1 MTKKRK
7 ISTHIQYFYI
17 LLILCVAIFALTII
31 NPSEVCLANSSKDS
45 QEILEDNIDKN
56 LSGLDMNS
64 LEKLLDSLD
73 KDFKSLF
80 GEDVVSTVKGIINGS
95 FKGDFSSFMTVMFK
109 GLGKCVLDVLP
120 MILTVIAVAIIYS
133 LLEGLTS
140 SFSQK
145 PTRKIIYFATYSAII
160 ALVMAQV
167 GGVISLVT
175 NTINNI
181 KLLMECIFPI
191 LLTLTTLL
199 GGVNSSAFFSPL
211 MTTLTTFITAFIST
225 VIIPFFIATIA
236 FSIVGNMTSSV
247 KLDKLT
253 SFFKSTA
260 TYVLGGVFG
269 IFIAFL
275 TFQGLTGGVIDS
287 ISIKTAKFAM
297 QSYIPIL
304 GGYLSDGFDLMLASI
319 VLIKNSLGIVSLL
332 MVLGIVAIPTLKI
345 VTLSLALKLASGII
359 EPLCDS
365 KFSKMLQSMSSNLT
379 LLVVSLLGVAFM
391 FLLTV
396 MLVIY
401 TFNVGIA

>member
-1 MTKKRK
+1 MKRICK
-7 ISTHIQYFYI
+7 VSTLIKYFCI
-17 LLILCVAIFALTII
+17 LSVLCALLIIGVIH
-31 NPSEVCLANSSKDS
+31 PQEVCYADNTQDS
-45 QEILEDNIDKN
+45 QEILQDNVDQN
-56 LSGLDMNS
+56 LSGLDMSS
-64 LEKLLDSLD
+64 LEDLLKSLD
-73 KDFKSLF
+73 GDFKSLF
-80 GEDVVSTVKGIINGS
+80 GEDVVATVKGIIQGT
-95 FKGDFSSFMTVMFK
+95 FKGDFSAFMGVIFK

-120 MILTVIAVAIIYS
+120 MILTIIAVAIIYS

-140 SFSQK
+140 SFAQK

-160 ALVMAQV
+160 VLVMAQV
-167 GGVISLVT
+167 GGIIKLTT
-175 NTINNI
+175 NTIGNV
-181 KLLMECIFPI
+181 KLLMESIFPI
-191 LLTLTTLL
+191 MLTLTTLL

-211 MTTLTTFITAFIST
+211 MATLTTFITAFISS

-253 SFFKSTA
+253 GFFKSTA

-287 ISIKTAKFAM
+287 ISIKTAKFAL

-304 GGYLSDGFDLMLASI
+304 GGYLSDGFDLMLASL

-332 MVLGIVAIPTLKI
+332 LILGLIALPVIKI
-345 VTLSLALKLASGII
+345 VVLSLALKLASGII

-365 KFSKMLQSMSSNLT
+365 KFSKMLQSISSNLT
-379 LLVVSLLGVAFM
+379 LLIVSLLGVTFM

-401 TFNVGIA
+401 TFNIGIA

>member
-1 MTKKRK
+1 MRIKSKL
-7 ISTHIQYFYI
+7 STHIQYFCI
-17 LLILCVAIFALTII
+17 LLILCASILIGVFQSQNVCFADS
-31 NPSEVCLANSSKDS
+31 NNDS
-45 QEILEDNIDKN
+45 QEILQDNIDKN
-56 LSGLDMNS
+56 LSQLDVEA
-64 LEKLLDSLD
+64 LEELFSSLDS
-73 KDFKSLF
+73 DFKSLF
-80 GEDVVSTVKGIINGS
+80 GEDVVSTVKGIIKGTYR
-95 FKGDFSSFMTVMFK
+95 GDFSSFLSVIFK

-120 MILTVIAVAIIYS
+120 MMLTVIAVAIIYS
-133 LLEGLTS
+133 LFEGLTS
-140 SFSQK
+140 SFAQK
-145 PTRKIIYFATYSAII
+145 STRKIIYFATYSAII
-160 ALVMAQV
+160 VLVMAQV
-167 GGVISLVT
+167 GSIIGIVT
-175 NTINNI
+175 STINNI
-181 KLLMECIFPI
+181 KLLMESIFPI
-191 LLTLTTLL
+191 LLTLTALL

-211 MTTLTTFITAFIST
+211 MATLTTFITAFISS

-253 SFFKSTA
+253 GFFKSTA

-304 GGYLSDGFDLMLASI
+304 GGYLSDGFDLMLASL
-319 VLIKNSLGIVSLL
+319 VLIKNSMGIVSLL
-332 MVLGIVAIPTLKI
+332 MVLGIIALPTLKI

-359 EPLCDS
+359 EPLCDK

-379 LLVVSLLGVAFM
+379 LLIVSLLGVAFM

>member
-1 MTKKRK
+1 MNNKRR
-7 ISTHIQYFYI
+7 ISTHIRYFSL
-17 LLILCVAIFALTII
+17 LLILCAIVLLDVFC
-31 NPSEVCLANSSKDS
+31 PQSVCHADNVKDS
-45 QEILEDNIDKN
+45 EEILEDNIDQN
-56 LSGLDMNS
+56 MSGLDFGA
-64 LEKLLDSLD
+64 LEELLGSLD
-73 KDFKSLF
+73 GDFKSLF
-80 GEDVVSTVKGIINGS
+80 GEDVVTTVKGIIQGTYR
-95 FKGDFSSFMTVMFK
+95 GDFSSFMGVMFK

-120 MILTVIAVAIIYS
+120 MVLTIVAVAIIYS

-145 PTRKIIYFATYSAII
+145 PTRKLIYFATYSAII
-160 ALVMAQV
+160 VLVMAQV
-167 GGVISLVT
+167 GGIISLTT
-175 NTINNI
+175 NTISNA
-181 KLLMECIFPI
+181 KLLMESIFPI

-211 MTTLTTFITAFIST
+211 MATLTTFITAFIST

-304 GGYLSDGFDLMLASI
+304 GGYLSDGFDLMLASL

-332 MVLGIVAIPTLKI
+332 LILGIIALPILKI

-365 KFSKMLQSMSSNLT
+365 KFSKMLGSISSNLT
-379 LLVVSLLGVAFM
+379 LLIVSVLGVAFM
-391 FLLTV
+391 FLITV

-401 TFNVGIA
+401 TFNIGIA

>member
-1 MTKKRK
+1 MKFKGK
-7 ISTHIQYFYI
+7 ISTYIQYFCI
-17 LLILCVAIFALTII
+17 ALILCIALVTSVIRPDEI
-31 NPSEVCLANSSKDS
+31 CYADNVQDS
-45 QEILEDNIDKN
+45 QEILEDNIDQN
-56 LSGLDMNS
+56 LSGLDLES
-64 LEKLLDSLD
+64 LQRIFESLD
-73 KDFKSLF
+73 GDFKSLF
-80 GEDVVSTVKGIINGS
+80 GEDVVTTVKGIIQGT
-95 FKGDFSSFMTVMFK
+95 FRGDFSTFMEILLK

-120 MILTVIAVAIIYS
+120 MILTIIAVAIIYS

-140 SFSQK
+140 SFAQK
-145 PTRKIIYFATYSAII
+145 PTRKLIYFATYSAII
-160 ALVMAQV
+160 VLVMAQV
-167 GGVISLVT
+167 GGIIMLTT
-175 NTINNI
+175 NTIGNI
-181 KLLMECIFPI
+181 KLLMESIFPI

-211 MTTLTTFITAFIST
+211 MATLTTFITTFISS

-253 SFFKSTA
+253 GFFKSTA

-287 ISIKTAKFAM
+287 ISIKTAKFAL

-304 GGYLSDGFDLMLASI
+304 GGYLSDGFDLMLASL

-332 MVLGIVAIPTLKI
+332 MILGVIALPTLKI
-345 VTLSLALKLASGII
+345 IILSLALKLASGII

-365 KFSKMLQSMSSNLT
+365 KFSKMLQSISSNLT
-379 LLVVSLLGVAFM
+379 LLIVSLLGVAFM

-401 TFNVGIA
+401 TFNIGIA

>member
-1 MTKKRK
+1 MKVKRK
-7 ISTHIQYFYI
+7 LSTHIQYLPL
-17 LLILCVAIFALTII
+17 LLILCVLALFMII
-31 NPSEVCLANSSKDS
+31 QPQEVCFADSKDS
-45 QEILEDNIDKN
+45 QEILQDNIDKN
-56 LSGLDMNS
+56 LSGLDIES
-64 LEKLLDSLD
+64 LEELFKSLD
-73 KDFKSLF
+73 GDFKSLF
-80 GEDVVSTVKGIINGS
+80 GDDVVNTVKGIIQGTYR
-95 FKGDFSSFMTVMFK
+95 GDFSAFLSVIFK

-120 MILTVIAVAIIYS
+120 LILTIIAVAIIYS

-160 ALVMAQV
+160 VLVMAQV
-167 GGVISLVT
+167 GALIGLVT

-211 MTTLTTFITAFIST
+211 MATLTTFITAFISS

-247 KLDKLT
+247 RLDKLT

-319 VLIKNSLGIVSLL
+319 VLIKNSMGIVSLL
-332 MVLGIVAIPTLKI
+332 MILGIIAIPTLKI
-345 VTLSLALKLASGII
+345 VTLSLSLKLASGII
-359 EPLCDS
+359 EPLCDK
-365 KFSKMLQSMSSNLT
+365 KFSKMLQSISSNLT

-401 TFNVGIA
+401 TFNVGVA

>member
-1 MTKKRK
+1 MRSKCK
-7 ISTHIQYFYI
+7 ISTYIQYFCI
-17 LLILCVAIFALTII
+17 IAVLVIAITLIVFSPIDICFAD
-31 NPSEVCLANSSKDS
+31 NVEDSE
-45 QEILEDNIDKN
+45 EILKDNVDEN
-56 LSGLDMNS
+56 LSGLDIKS
-64 LEKLLDSLD
+64 LQQLFDGLDS
-73 KDFKSLF
+73 DFKTLF
-80 GEDVVSTVKGIINGS
+80 GEDVISTVKGIINGEFRGDFNS
-95 FKGDFSSFMTVMFK
+95 FMSVLFKGIGK
-109 GLGKCVLDVLP
+109 GILDVLP
-120 MILTVIAVAIIYS
+120 MTLTIVAVAIIYS

-145 PTRKIIYFATYSAII
+145 PTRKLIYFATYSAII
-160 ALVMAQV
+160 VLVMAQV
-167 GGVISLVT
+167 GGIIALTT
-175 NTINNI
+175 NTIGNI
-181 KLLMECIFPI
+181 KLLMESVFPI
-191 LLTLTTLL
+191 LLTVTTLL

-211 MTTLTTFITAFIST
+211 MATMTTFITAFISS

-253 SFFKSTA
+253 GFFKSTA

-287 ISIKTAKFAM
+287 ISIKTAKFAL

-304 GGYLSDGFDLMLASI
+304 GGYLSDGFDLMLASL

-332 MVLGIVAIPTLKI
+332 MILSVIALPTIKI
-345 VTLSLALKLASGII
+345 IMLSLALKLASGII

-365 KFSKMLQSMSSNLT
+365 KFSKMLQSISSNLT
-379 LLVVSLLGVAFM
+379 LLIVSLLGVAFM

-401 TFNVGIA
+401 TFNIGIA

>member
-1 MTKKRK
+1 MINRCKL
-7 ISTHIQYFYI
+7 STRIQYFCI
-17 LLILCVAIFALTII
+17 LLILCAAILVNVFLPQETCYADS
-31 NPSEVCLANSSKDS
+31 NKDS
-45 QEILEDNIDKN
+45 EEILQDNVDKN
-56 LSGLDMNS
+56 LSGLDIDS
-64 LEKLLDSLD
+64 LEALLASLD
-73 KDFKSLF
+73 GDFKSLF
-80 GEDVVSTVKGIINGS
+80 GEDVVTTVKGIINGT
-95 FKGDFSSFMTVMFK
+95 FKGDFSSFMSVLFK

-140 SFSQK
+140 SFAQK

-160 ALVMAQV
+160 VLVMAQV
-167 GGVISLVT
+167 GGIISLVT
-175 NTINNI
+175 NTIKNV
-181 KLLMECIFPI
+181 KLLMESIFPT

-211 MTTLTTFITAFIST
+211 MSTLTTFITAFISS
-225 VIIPFFIATIA
+225 VIIPLFIATIA

-253 SFFKSTA
+253 GFFKSTA

-304 GGYLSDGFDLMLASI
+304 GGYLSDGFDLMLASL

-332 MVLGIVAIPTLKI
+332 MVLGIIAIPTLKI

-359 EPLCDS
+359 EPLCDK

>member
-1 MTKKRK
+1 MKNRCK
-7 ISTHIQYFYI
+7 ISTYIQYFCI
-17 LLILCVAIFALTII
+17 LLILCLTFAIGII
-31 NPSEVCLANSSKDS
+31 QPHNVCYADNAQDS
-45 QEILEDNIDKN
+45 QEILQDNIDQN
-56 LSGLDMNS
+56 LSGLDIDS
-64 LEKLLDSLD
+64 LQQLFDSLD
-73 KDFKSLF
+73 GDFKSLF
-80 GEDVVSTVKGIINGS
+80 GEDVVATVKGIIQGT
-95 FKGDFSSFMTVMFK
+95 FRGDFSTFMGVMMK

-120 MILTVIAVAIIYS
+120 MILTIIAVAIIYS

-145 PTRKIIYFATYSAII
+145 PTRKLIYFATYSAII
-160 ALVMAQV
+160 VLVMAQV
-167 GGVISLVT
+167 GSMISLTT
-175 NTINNI
+175 NTINNV
-181 KLLMECIFPI
+181 KLLMESIFPI

-211 MTTLTTFITAFIST
+211 MATLTTFITAFISS

-253 SFFKSTA
+253 GFFKSTA
-260 TYVLGGVFG
+260 TYVLGGAFG

-304 GGYLSDGFDLMLASI
+304 GGYLSDGFDLMLASL

-332 MVLGIVAIPTLKI
+332 MILGVIALPTLKI
-345 VTLSLALKLASGII
+345 IVLSLALKLASGII

-365 KFSKMLQSMSSNLT
+365 KFSKMLQSISSNLT
-379 LLVVSLLGVAFM
+379 LLIVSMLGVAFM

-401 TFNVGIA
+401 TFNIGIA